1 MLAGRRGGWQADPR
15 APGLLG
21 RRSSGHKL
29 RCVSAWLLPHRTMGT
44 RMRNPTLQ
52 KRKVRSQKRVRV
64 LTVYMELLPGSW
76 SSCREN
82 GAEQGRDRSEVA
94 N

>member
-1 MLAGRRGGWQADPR
+1 M
-15 APGLLG
+15 LG

-29 RCVSAWLLPHRTMGT
+29 RYVPAWLLPHGTMGT

-76 SSCREN
+76 SSYQEN
-82 GAEQGRDRSEVA
+82 GAGQGRDRSEVA

>member
-1 MLAGRRGGWQADPR
+1 
-15 APGLLG
+15 
-21 RRSSGHKL
+21 
-29 RCVSAWLLPHRTMGT
+29 
-44 RMRNPTLQ
+44 MRNPTLQ

-76 SSCREN
+76 SSCQEN
-82 GAEQGRDRSEVA
+82 GAGQGRDKSEVA

>member
-1 MLAGRRGGWQADPR
+1 
-15 APGLLG
+15 
-21 RRSSGHKL
+21 
-29 RCVSAWLLPHRTMGT
+29 
-44 RMRNPTLQ
+44 MRNPTLQ

-76 SSCREN
+76 SSCQEN